1 MVSGNALG
9 AFCVI
14 DDQPHAWSYDE
25 VRMLGDLAGCVM
37 HEIELRT
44 RLREAD
50 ERVRQLE
57 KVTH

>member
-1 MVSGNALG
+1 
-9 AFCVI
+9 
-14 DDQPHAWSYDE
+14 
-25 VRMLGDLAGCVM
+25 MLRDLAGCVM

-57 KVTH
+57 NVIH